1 MGPAA
6 TAVGTRSLFLDSPR
20 NRGKNRPKV
29 FPLGNLPT
37 PKIICTNLSARLLV
51 LCADSGL
58 PARPSPLSACAP
70 FRSHARGCVPR
81 RDGKRFLSVL
91 PETGWKLPHSRSRSQ
106 AATLMFRSSA
116 RRRKES
122 RHAGRIPKGGALR
135 RVFCPA
141 FSARAEKGW
150 PSETSPQT
158 PIYDTAPAGNPAGA
172 AFFDRIIWSAP
183 ESPAGPWQ

>member
-1 MGPAA
+1 MQ
-6 TAVGTRSLFLDSPR
+6 F
-20 NRGKNRPKV
+20 
-29 FPLGNLPT
+29 
-37 PKIICTNLSARLLV
+37 
-51 LCADSGL
+51 
-58 PARPSPLSACAP
+58 
-70 FRSHARGCVPR
+70 SHARGKLSEIKRSTGYAACGLGPTGSALAAIGLCAVSFPRSGCGLR
-81 RDGKRFLSVL
+81 RDGENSLSVL
-91 PETGWKLPHSRSRSQ
+91 PETGWKLSHSRSRSQ
-106 AATLMFRSSA
+106 AATLKSRSSA
-116 RRRKES
+116 RRRRES
-122 RHAGRIPKGGALR
+122 RHAGGIPKGRALR